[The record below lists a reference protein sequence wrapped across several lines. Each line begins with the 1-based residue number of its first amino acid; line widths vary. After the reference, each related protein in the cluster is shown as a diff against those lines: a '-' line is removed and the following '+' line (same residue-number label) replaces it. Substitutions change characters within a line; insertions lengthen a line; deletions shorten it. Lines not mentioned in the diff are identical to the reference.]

1 MKNTLLA
8 MTNSLFMASC
18 QNPNMSQSPRGNQ
31 LQKWTFS
38 EEAGVV
44 KNPQN
49 AAKIDPNTF
58 FFMKNTL
65 SARTNDLF
73 MASCQNPNISESPRW
88 N

>member
-1 MKNTLLA
+1 
-8 MTNSLFMASC
+8 
-18 QNPNMSQSPRGNQ
+18 MSKPKHVTESEGNQ

>member
-1 MKNTLLA
+1 
-8 MTNSLFMASC
+8 
-18 QNPNMSQSPRGNQ
+18 MSKPKHVTESEGNQ
-31 LQKWTFS
+31 LQKWTFN

-73 MASCQNPNISESPRW
+73 MASCPNPNISESPRW